1 MVESYYLFSSGEL
14 KRKDNVVRMT
24 APDGRF
30 KDIKIEMTRDIYLF
44 GETSMNTKCLN
55 FLSTNKIPMHLFNY
69 YGYYTGSFYPKEVN
83 ISGNLL
89 IRQVEHYTDETR
101 RLIIAKE
108 IIYSASYNIY
118 RNMRYYHQR
127 GKDLETQ
134 LDQLKALRK
143 LISRAKN
150 IQELMGIEGNI
161 HQVYYT
167 CWSIVV
173 NQKID
178 FQKRVKRPPD
188 NMINT
193 LISFLNSL
201 VYTSCLSE
209 IYVSQLNPTI
219 SYLHSASDRRF
230 SLSLDIAEIFKPIL
244 VDRLIFSLLNKKV
257 ISESDFDTESNFCYL
272 KKSAQQK
279 ILKAYNER
287 LEKTIKHRELKRHIS
302 YRRLMRLECYKLIKH
317 LMNDKN
323 YEGFKIWW

>member
-118 RNMRYYHQR
+118 RNVRYYHQR

-167 CWSIVV
+167 CWAIVV

-272 KKSAQQK
+272 KKNAQQK

-302 YRRLMRLECYKLIKH
+302 YRHLMRLECYKLIKH

>member
-118 RNMRYYHQR
+118 RNVRYYHQR

-167 CWSIVV
+167 CWAIVV

-272 KKSAQQK
+272 KKMHNK
-279 ILKAYNER
+279 K
-287 LEKTIKHRELKRHIS
+287 
-302 YRRLMRLECYKLIKH
+302 
-317 LMNDKN
+317 
-323 YEGFKIWW
+323 F